1 MILTGA
7 NYNVFYNEEMKLLH
21 RNELKKEPAERDKEI
36 LGGYVGFPLEKKQQ
50 QQKKNIGKSC
60 GHLPYLV
67 CLCLFIMY
75 ALLPEAITEKALPS

>member
-36 LGGYVGFPLEKKQQ
+36 LGGYVGFPLENNNNNKK
-50 QQKKNIGKSC
+50 K
-60 GHLPYLV
+60 
-67 CLCLFIMY
+67 
-75 ALLPEAITEKALPS
+75 T

>member
-50 QQKKNIGKSC
+50 QQKKNWG
-60 GHLPYLV
+60 
-67 CLCLFIMY
+67 
-75 ALLPEAITEKALPS
+75 

>member
-36 LGGYVGFPLEKKQQ
+36 LGGYVGFPLEKK
-50 QQKKNIGKSC
+50 KKKAKAVAIC
-60 GHLPYLV
+60 HTLFVYAYL
-67 CLCLFIMY
+67 
-75 ALLPEAITEKALPS
+75 